1 MLPADRVR
9 GTEITGYEML
19 AAREARAARQSDWL
33 SGQSGCC
40 LVSVTMNIAGAVKST
55 PLIRDGFSAGL
66 ELVDDTLKN
75 LGVSVLRSEEWLLN
89 TGCEAFRLAEGDADE
104 IKRAMIGVEE
114 ASAFGRL
121 LDIDV
126 LGNEKTPLSRADLGL
141 PERRCLVCGGA
152 GRDCGRT
159 RRHSYEQLQEV
170 THATIH
176 AFLTERRADR
186 VAAMACRAMLNE
198 VLVTPKPGLV
208 DRAGSGSHSDMDVF
222 TFAASASALTGYLRN
237 AWLLGSRAADRRQLL
252 TGLRGAGRLAEEEM
266 NRATGGVNT
275 HKGMIYSMG
284 LLCGALGHC
293 EANEKKTQEDL
304 LAECGALA
312 GETVAADFTVAPPSR
327 RTAGYALYQSSGVG
341 GIRAEAAA
349 GFPSVT
355 EIALPVLSE
364 LLRQGRGVNE
374 AGAYALLAL
383 LGRVTDTN
391 MLSRGGA
398 EKAAAAKAAALD
410 LWPWDGVPETL
421 PPMSAVV
428 ELDERFVADN
438 LSPGGCADLL
448 AIAFFLHYLNE
459 ENTTWQT

>member
-1 MLPADRVR
+1 MIRADRVR
-9 GTEITGYEML
+9 GAEITGYEML
-19 AAREARAARQSDWL
+19 DARDARAARQTEWL
-33 SGQSGCC
+33 AGHKGCC

-55 PLIRDGFSAGL
+55 PLIRDGFSAGM

-75 LGVSVLRSEEWLLN
+75 LGVTVLRSEQWLLK
-89 TGCEAFRLAEGDADE
+89 TGCEAFRLIAGDACE
-104 IKRAMIGVEE
+104 VKRAMIGVEE
-114 ASAFGRL
+114 SCAFGRL

-126 LGNEKTPLSRADLGL
+126 LSEETKPLSRFELGL
-141 PERRCLVCGGA
+141 PERRCLVCGA
-152 GRDCGRT
+152 SGRDCARLQ
-159 RRHSYEQLQEV
+159 RHTYEQLQEV
-170 THATIH
+170 TNETIH
-176 AFLTERRADR
+176 AFLAERRADR

-208 DRAGSGSHSDMDVF
+208 DRANSGSHRDMDVF

-237 AWLLGSRAADRRQLL
+237 AFLLGSRADDRRQLL
-252 TGLRGAGRLAEEEM
+252 TGLRGAGRLSEEEM
-266 NRATGGVNT
+266 NRATGNVNT

-293 EANEKKTQEDL
+293 EANGKTGREEV
-304 LAECGALA
+304 LAETAALA
-312 GETVAADFTVAPPSR
+312 GETVIADFQKTPPSR
-327 RTAGYALYQSSGVG
+327 RTAGYALYESSGVG

-355 EIALPVLSE
+355 EIALPVLTE
-364 LLRQGRGVNE
+364 LLRRGLAPND

-391 MLSRGGA
+391 MIARGGA
-398 EKAAAAKAAALD
+398 ERAAAAKAAALA
-410 LWPWDGVPETL
+410 LWPWNDVPAEL
-421 PPMSAVV
+421 PPLSAIA
-428 ELDERFVADN
+428 ELDERFAADN

-448 AIAFFLHYLNE
+448 ALAFFLHYLNE